1 MKRSIHLRKFCC
13 AKTGTFPST
22 SPSYVFMP
30 ILGINAFFLPRM
42 GATYQPRASSSSSTA
57 LGHDHKM
64 MGYPEGARQPVSF
77 DRKREHFSEKQILAP
92 LQGSLI
98 HLTGRPRAALEDE
111 LAAGLICRALNM
123 AAYPPSLNRIH
134 QTSLAL
140 WIQIFAA
147 R

>member
-1 MKRSIHLRKFCC
+1 
-13 AKTGTFPST
+13 
-22 SPSYVFMP
+22 
-30 ILGINAFFLPRM
+30 M
-42 GATYQPRASSSSSTA
+42 GC
-57 LGHDHKM
+57 
-64 MGYPEGARQPVSF
+64 PEGARQPSSF
-77 DRKREHFSEKQILAP
+77 DRKRRHISEKQILAP

-111 LAAGLICRALNM
+111 LAAGLICRALNR